1 MVLRTI
7 KLGEADRIAHVAT
20 DRRGRVRAV
29 VKGVRKTKSRWGSRL
44 EPMSHVSLLCW
55 EGRELDVVTQAETID
70 HFRAVREDLD
80 RMVKAAVLLE
90 VADRM
95 GVDGWEGGQTY
106 RMLVGALRFLAQQ
119 DSAALV
125 GAFLW
130 RLLAED
136 GSAPVLDL
144 CAACGAPGPLV
155 AFDAA
160 VGGTLCRACR
170 QGSPI
175 SSQALDLIS
184 AALGGRLTE
193 VLREP
198 PSKAVAE
205 MELLATRTME
215 AHIERKLRSVGV
227 LDRG

>member
-1 MVLRTI
+1 MLRTV

-20 DRRGRVRAV
+20 DRRGLVRAV

-44 EPMSHVSLLCW
+44 EPMSHVSLMCW

-90 VADRM
+90 VADRL

-106 RMLVGALRFLAQQ
+106 RMLVGALRFLDRQ

-136 GSAPVLDL
+136 GSAPVLDR
-144 CAACGAPGPLV
+144 CAACGSPGPLV
-155 AFDAA
+155 AFDAT
-160 VGGTLCRACR
+160 VGGALCRACR

-184 AALGGRLTE
+184 AALGGRLTD

-198 PSKAVAE
+198 ASKAVTE

-215 AHIERKLRSVGV
+215 AHLERRLRSVGV

>member
-1 MVLRTI
+1 MLRTI

-20 DRRGRVRAV
+20 DRRGLVRAV

-90 VADRM
+90 VADRL
-95 GVDGWEGGQTY
+95 GVDGLEGGQTY

-136 GSAPVLDL
+136 GSAPVLDR
-144 CAACGAPGPLV
+144 CTTCGSPGPLV
-155 AFDAA
+155 AFDAG
-160 VGGTLCRACR
+160 VGGALCRTCR

-175 SSQALDLIS
+175 SSEALELIG
-184 AALGGRLTE
+184 AVLGGRLAE
-193 VLREP
+193 VLRVP
-198 PSKAVAE
+198 ASKAVAE

-215 AHIERKLRSVGV
+215 AHIERRLRSVGV